1 MQRLEQQQA
10 DYTATKSKELT
21 LPEPTFLAV
30 TQVWRVPQL
39 DVSEMEDIP
48 NACFKSC
55 NLNRVLELWV
65 RNGRI
70 KQDDHIVSC
79 VDFSRKYLRTACDP
93 PQLIQRNATMKAS
106 ASKRQKTSQA
116 SILEGDNSASRNV
129 RNDDVESIVDSTEE
143 EDEEEDEGDEDTAEG
158 ETETDN
164 PDELLMLSA

>member
-10 DYTATKSKELT
+10 DYTATKSKEVT
-21 LPEPTFLAV
+21 LSEPTFLAYDNV

-48 NACFKSC
+48 NACFKSTRA
-55 NLNRVLELWV
+55 LG

-79 VDFSRKYLRTACDP
+79 VDFFRKYLRTACDP
-93 PQLIQRNATMKAS
+93 PQLIQRYATMKAS

-116 SILEGDNSASRNV
+116 SILEGNNSASRNV